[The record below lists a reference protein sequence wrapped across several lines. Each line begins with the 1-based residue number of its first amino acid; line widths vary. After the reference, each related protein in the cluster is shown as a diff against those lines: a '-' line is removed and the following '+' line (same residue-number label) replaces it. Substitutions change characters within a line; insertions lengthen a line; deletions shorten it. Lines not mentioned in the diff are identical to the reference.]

1 MQAIFDENRSTRPSL
16 EGKVAI
22 VTGANGG
29 IGSAIA
35 QQFLADGAFV
45 VLTDLAQ
52 SGEQLASLGKQ
63 AIFLKHDVS
72 QAQAWSEV
80 VEQALSRFGKVDVL
94 VNAAGIHR
102 HGVMTDTTVASMEA
116 LFRVNQLGTFLGM
129 RAVVD
134 AFTSNRHGAIVN
146 ISSCLATRGVPGQ
159 FAYAASKWAVRG
171 MTKNAALE
179 LASLNIRVNAVMPGP
194 TDTPMF
200 RGLPEADQSAIA
212 AIIPFGRVAR
222 PDEIAAAVAFL
233 SSDAAGYIS
242 GAELEVD
249 GAVFA

>member
-1 MQAIFDENRSTRPSL
+1 MQATLEMNPSKAPPL

-35 QQFLADGAFV
+35 QQFVADGALV

-52 SGEQLASLGKQ
+52 SNSPEASLGDR

-72 QAQAWSEV
+72 REHAWSEV
-80 VEQALSRFGKVDVL
+80 VDRTLNRFGKLDIL

-102 HGVMTDTTVASMEA
+102 HGTMMDTTVASMEA

-129 RAVVD
+129 KAVID
-134 AFTSNRHGAIVN
+134 AFTDNRQGAIVN
-146 ISSCLATRGVPGQ
+146 ISSCLATRGIPGQ

-200 RGLPEADQSAIA
+200 RGLPEADQVAIA
-212 AIIPFGRVAR
+212 AMIPFGRVAR
-222 PDEIAAAVAFL
+222 SEEIAAAVTFL
-233 SSDAAGYIS
+233 ASDAAGYIS

>member
-1 MQAIFDENRSTRPSL
+1 MQTGFERNRANPTSL

-29 IGSAIA
+29 IGFSIA
-35 QQFLADGAFV
+35 QQFVASGASV
-45 VLTDLAQ
+45 VLTDLVQ
-52 SGEQLASLGKQ
+52 SVELPASLGEQ

-72 QAQAWSEV
+72 QEQDWSEV
-80 VEQALSRFGKVDVL
+80 VERTLNRFGKLDVL

-102 HGVMTDTTVASMEA
+102 HGAMTDTTVASMEA

-129 RAVVD
+129 KAVVD
-134 AFTSNRHGAIVN
+134 AFRSNRQGAIVN
-146 ISSCLATRGVPGQ
+146 ISSCLATRGIPNQ

-171 MTKNAALE
+171 MSKNAALE

-194 TDTPMF
+194 TDTAMF
-200 RGLPEADQSAIA
+200 RGLPDADQSAIVA
-212 AIIPFGRVAR
+212 MIPFGRVAR
-222 PDEIAAAVAFL
+222 PDEIADAVAFL
-233 SSDAAGYIS
+233 ASDAASYIS

>member
-1 MQAIFDENRSTRPSL
+1 MQATLEMNRSKAPPL

-29 IGSAIA
+29 IGFAIA
-35 QQFLADGAFV
+35 QQFLADGALV

-52 SGEQLASLGKQ
+52 SDSSKASLEDR
-63 AIFLKHDVS
+63 AIFLEHDVS
-72 QAQAWSEV
+72 QEQAWSEV
-80 VEQALSRFGKVDVL
+80 VDRTLNRFGKLDAL

-102 HGVMTDTTVASMEA
+102 HGTMADTTVASMEA

-129 RAVVD
+129 KAVID
-134 AFTSNRHGAIVN
+134 ALTDSRQGAIVN
-146 ISSCLATRGVPGQ
+146 ISSCLATRGIAGQ

-171 MTKNAALE
+171 MTKNAALG

-200 RGLPEADQSAIA
+200 RGLPEADQVAIA
-212 AIIPFGRVAR
+212 AMIPFGRVAR
-222 PDEIAAAVAFL
+222 PEEIATAVAFL
-233 SSDAAGYIS
+233 ASEAAGYIS

>member
-1 MQAIFDENRSTRPSL
+1 MQAIFEKNRANPASL

-29 IGSAIA
+29 IGFAIA
-35 QQFLADGAFV
+35 RQFVAEGALV
-45 VLTDLAQ
+45 VLTDVAQ
-52 SGEQLASLGKQ
+52 SGGTLASLADQ
-63 AIFLKHDVS
+63 SLFLQHDVS
-72 QAQAWSEV
+72 QEEAWSKV
-80 VEQALSRFGKVDVL
+80 VELTLNRFGKLDVL

-129 RAVVD
+129 KAVID
-134 AFTSNRHGAIVN
+134 AFRDNGQGAIVN

-200 RGLPEADQSAIA
+200 RGLPEAEQSAIA
-212 AIIPFGRVAR
+212 AMIPFGRVAR
-222 PDEIAAAVAFL
+222 PDEIAAAVTFL
-233 SSDAAGYIS
+233 CSEAAGYIS

>member
-1 MQAIFDENRSTRPSL
+1 MQTNLEKNRTKPASL

-29 IGSAIA
+29 IGTAIA
-35 QQFLADGAFV
+35 QQFLAEGASV

-52 SGEQLASLGKQ
+52 SGEPLASSGDQ
-63 AIFLKHDVS
+63 AIFFKHDVS
-72 QAQAWSEV
+72 QEQAWSDV
-80 VEQALSRFGKVDVL
+80 VERTLNRFGKVDVL

-102 HGVMTDTTVASMEA
+102 HGAMTDTTVESMEA

-129 RAVVD
+129 KAVID
-134 AFTSNRHGAIVN
+134 AFRGNRQGAIVN

-212 AIIPFGRVAR
+212 AMIPFGRVAR

-233 SSDAAGYIS
+233 SSEAAGYIS